1 MELGQPSWHIWVWI
15 EKSYTLCHCIARSFL
30 LQTTLNS
37 ISKRFSKYQ
46 NRVYLFRI
54 RRGTTLGPWDK
65 LSFKKPCIMWTD
77 FTNCAC
83 KKVKKKI
90 PDRFSI
96 LWKQFFFR
104 NYPFGIIWKSPHFF
118 HHFSWSL
125 FYTVAKFLY
134 DVEKNPHVKFL
145 FLSV

>member
-1 MELGQPSWHIWVWI
+1 MKLGQPSWHIWVWI
-15 EKSYTLCHCIARSFL
+15 EKSYTLCHCITRSFL

-46 NRVYLFRI
+46 IRVYLFRI

-90 PDRFSI
+90 SDRFSI
-96 LWKQFFFR
+96 LWKQFFLE
-104 NYPFGIIWKSPHFF
+104 IIHSVSYEKVRI
-118 HHFSWSL
+118 FSITFLDLCFILSQN
-125 FYTVAKFLY
+125 FYTT
-134 DVEKNPHVKFL
+134 
-145 FLSV
+145 

>member
-1 MELGQPSWHIWVWI
+1 MKLGQPSWHIWVWI
-15 EKSYTLCHCIARSFL
+15 EKSYTLCICHCITRSFL

-46 NRVYLFRI
+46 IRVYLFRI

-90 PDRFSI
+90 SDRFSI
-96 LWKQFFFR
+96 LWKQFFFLE
-104 NYPFGIIWKSPHFF
+104 IIHSVSYEKVRI
-118 HHFSWSL
+118 FSIIFLDLCFILSQN
-125 FYTVAKFLY
+125 FYTT
-134 DVEKNPHVKFL
+134 
-145 FLSV
+145 

>member
-1 MELGQPSWHIWVWI
+1 MKLGQPSWHIWVWI
-15 EKSYTLCHCIARSFL
+15 EKSYTLCHCITRSFL

-90 PDRFSI
+90 SDRFSI
-96 LWKQFFFR
+96 LWKQFFFKLSI
-104 NYPFGIIWKSPHFF
+104 FGIIWKSPHFF
-118 HHFSWSL
+118 HHKVIFL
-125 FYTVAKFLY
+125 DLCFILAQFLY
-134 DVEKNPHVKFL
+134 T
-145 FLSV
+145 SRQ